1 VAGREP
7 IHHRE
12 GRTAMTAVDKPGRL
26 GERYDR
32 WLAEHEAELATGW
45 QDGYQSSSGIPVKP
59 VYTPL
64 DLDAVGWSYERELGL
79 PGEAPY
85 TRGFTP
91 GGYRSLLWKTEM
103 YAGFGSAEDAN
114 ARYRYLIEQG
124 STGGVSIALDLPT
137 QIGMDSDDELG
148 RVEVG
153 QMGVALSSFADV
165 ERMFDGIP
173 LDKVG
178 HIFTTANCI
187 GPIAAAWFLAL
198 AEQQGVPTTAFD
210 VQIQN
215 DPIKEYIARGT
226 QFLPIEASVR
236 LATDML
242 AHVNQVAPNWLP
254 ISVSGSHMKQAGS
267 TCVQEAAFTIC
278 NGIAYVE
285 ACLAK
290 GMRIDDFGASIE
302 LHFCTEM
309 DFFEEVA
316 KYRAVRAV
324 WARLVRERFGG
335 TTERAQH
342 FRLHAATSGR
352 PLTAQQP
359 LNNISRITLQIL
371 AQILGGCEQTRT
383 ASFDEALGIPTEEA
397 ARTSIR
403 ANQVIAYETGV
414 PYTVDPLGGSYYVE
428 SLTHEFRE
436 RIWAEIAKVDEM
448 GGAVE
453 ATRQG
458 YFQQQLADGAY
469 RDQVQVDSGAKV
481 IVGVNRFQL
490 DEEPEL
496 PVFEVNQA
504 SIDRQIARLTQVRAD
519 RDDAAVRESLRRLGE
534 VCRTDANVMPAVVD
548 CVRNYATTGE
558 IATVWRSVFGDYR
571 SEMTRL

>member
-1 VAGREP
+1 MTTVDEP
-7 IHHRE
+7 DEIAARH
-12 GRTAMTAVDKPGRL
+12 
-26 GERYDR
+26 DR
-32 WLAEHEAELATGW
+32 WLAEHDDELAEGW
-45 QDGYQSSSGIPVKP
+45 TKDFQTSSGIPVKP
-59 VYTPL
+59 LYTPQ
-64 DLDAVGWSYERELGL
+64 DLAERGWSYNRELGF
-79 PGEAPY
+79 PGEEPY

-91 GGYRSLLWKTEM
+91 GGYRAQLWKMEM

-137 QIGMDSDDELG
+137 QIGLDSDDEMA
-148 RVEVG
+148 RAEAG

-173 LDKVG
+173 LEKVG
-178 HIFTTANCI
+178 HIFTTANAI
-187 GPIAAAWFLAL
+187 GPIAAAWFLTL
-198 AEQQGVPTTAFD
+198 AEKQGISPSSFA

-226 QFLPIEASVR
+226 QFLPIEAAVR

-242 AHVNQVAPNWLP
+242 AYVNQEAPTWLP

-285 ACLAK
+285 TCLAK
-290 GMRIDDFGASIE
+290 GMRIDDFGSSIE

-309 DFFEEVA
+309 DFFEEIA
-316 KYRAVRAV
+316 KYRSVRAV
-324 WARLVRERFGG
+324 WAQLVRERFGG
-335 TTERAQH
+335 TTAKAQH

-371 AQILGGCEQTRT
+371 AQVLGGCEQTRT

-414 PYTVDPLGGSYYVE
+414 PYTVDPLAGSYYVE
-428 SLTHEFRE
+428 SLTHEFRR
-436 RIWAEIAKVDEM
+436 RIWDEIDRVDKM

-458 YFQQQLADGAY
+458 YFQQHLADGAY
-469 RDQVQVDSGAKV
+469 RDQVQVDSGEKV
-481 IVGVNRFQL
+481 IVGVNKFQL
-490 DEEPEL
+490 DEEPSL
-496 PVFEVNQA
+496 PVFEVDQA
-504 SIDRQIARLTQVRAD
+504 GIDRQIARLDQLRRD
-519 RDDAAVRESLRRLGE
+519 RDGSAVARSLRRLAE
-534 VCRTDANVMPAVVD
+534 VCATDENVMPAVLD

-558 IATVWRSVFGDYR
+558 IAGVWRSVFGDYR

>member
-1 VAGREP
+1 MSTSVQRSTGLR
-7 IHHRE
+7 
-12 GRTAMTAVDKPGRL
+12 D
-26 GERYDR
+26 RYDA
-32 WLAEHEAELATGW
+32 WLQEHRDALADGW
-45 QDGYQSSSGIPVKP
+45 QPTYETSSGIPVKP

-64 DLDAVGWSYERELGL
+64 DLEEIGWDGERELGL
-79 PGEAPY
+79 PGERPW
-85 TRGFTP
+85 TRGFKP
-91 GGYRSLLWKTEM
+91 GGYRQQLWKMEM

-114 ARYRYLIEQG
+114 RRYRYLIEQG
-124 STGGVSIALDLPT
+124 STGGVSMALDLPT
-137 QIGMDSDDELG
+137 QIGLDADDPLA

-153 QMGVALSSFADV
+153 QMGVALSSLADV
-165 ERMFDGIP
+165 ERVFDGIP
-173 LDKVG
+173 LDRVG
-178 HIFTTANCI
+178 HVFTTANCI
-187 GPIAAAWFLAL
+187 GPLAAAWFLTL
-198 AEQQGVPTTAFD
+198 ARKQGVDTSSFT

-226 QFLPIEASVR
+226 QFLPIDASVR

-242 AHVNQVAPNWLP
+242 QYVNEVAPTWLP

-267 TCVQEAAFTIC
+267 SCVQEAAFTIC

-290 GMRIDDFGASIE
+290 GMRIDDFGESIE

-324 WARLVRERFGG
+324 WTQLVRERFGG
-335 TTERAQH
+335 TTASAEH

-371 AQILGGCEQTRT
+371 AQVLGGCEQTRT

-414 PYTVDPLGGSYYVE
+414 PYTADPLGGSYYLE
-428 SLTHEFRE
+428 TLTHEFRE
-436 RIWAEIAKVDEM
+436 RIWTEIAKVDEM

-453 ATRQG
+453 ATRRG
-458 YFQQQLADGAY
+458 YFQQELADGAY
-469 RDQVQVDSGAKV
+469 RDQVAVDSGEKV

-490 DEEPEL
+490 AEEPQL
-496 PVFEVNQA
+496 PVFEVDET
-504 SIDRQIARLTQVRAD
+504 SIERQLARLVRTREE
-519 RDDAAVRESLRRLGE
+519 RDGAAVEAALRRLRE
-534 VCRTDANVMPAVVD
+534 VCTTDANVMPAVIA
-548 CVRNYATTGE
+548 CVEAYATTGE
-558 IATVWRSVFGDYR
+558 VAGVWREAFGDYR
-571 SEMTRL
+571 SEAMRL

>member
-1 VAGREP
+1 MASIDES
-7 IHHRE
+7 E
-12 GRTAMTAVDKPGRL
+12 KLTAV
-26 GERYDR
+26 YDR
-32 WLAEHEAELATGW
+32 WLAEHQDELATQW
-45 QDGYQSSSGIPVKP
+45 QERFCTSSGIPVKP

-64 DLDAVGWSYERELGL
+64 DLAETDWDYQRELGL
-79 PGEAPY
+79 PGEEPY
-85 TRGFTP
+85 TRGFIP
-91 GGYRSLLWKTEM
+91 GGYRSQLWKMEM

-114 ARYRYLIEQG
+114 ERYRYLIEQG

-137 QIGMDSDDELG
+137 QIGLDADNDLATAEA
-148 RVEVG
+148 G

-165 ERMFDGIP
+165 ERVFDGVP

-178 HIFTTANCI
+178 HIFTTGNCI

-198 AEQQGVPTTAFD
+198 SAKQGIPTSAYN

-242 AHVNQVAPNWLP
+242 AYVNEVAPNWLP

-290 GMRIDDFGASIE
+290 GMRIDDFGASLE

-324 WARLVRERFGG
+324 WAQLVRDRFGG
-335 TTERAQH
+335 TTARAQH

-359 LNNISRITLQIL
+359 LNNISRITMQIL

-403 ANQVIAYETGV
+403 ANQIIAYESGV
-414 PYTVDPLGGSYYVE
+414 PYTADPLGGSYYLE
-428 SLTHEFRE
+428 SLTQEFR
-436 RIWAEIAKVDEM
+436 RQIWNEIAKVDDM

-458 YFQQQLADGAY
+458 YFQQQLAEGAY
-469 RDQVQVDSGAKV
+469 RDQVAVDSGEKV
-481 IVGVNRFQL
+481 IVGVNRFQQ

-496 PVFEVNQA
+496 PVFEV
-504 SIDRQIARLTQVRAD
+504 SREGLERQIARLRKTRQE
-519 RDDAAVRESLRRLGE
+519 RDNAAVERALRRLAE
-534 VCRTDANVMPAVVD
+534 VCATDENVMPAVID
-548 CVRNYATTGE
+548 CVQNYATTGE
-558 IATVWRSVFGDYR
+558 IANVWREAFGDYR

>member
-1 VAGREP
+1 MSTQHAN
-7 IHHRE
+7 
-12 GRTAMTAVDKPGRL
+12 
-26 GERYDR
+26 
-32 WLAEHEAELATGW
+32 ELDQGW
-45 QDGYQSSSGIPVKP
+45 RSTFETSSGIPVKP

-64 DLDAVGWSYERELGL
+64 DLEEVDWAYDRDLGL
-79 PGEAPY
+79 PGERPW

-91 GGYRSLLWKTEM
+91 GGYRQELWKLEM
-103 YAGFGSAEDAN
+103 YAGFGSPEDAN
-114 ARYRYLIEQG
+114 KRYRYLIEQG
-124 STGGVSIALDLPT
+124 STGGVSMALDLPT
-137 QIGMDSDDELG
+137 QLGLDGDDPMA

-153 QMGVALSSFADV
+153 QMGVALSSLADV
-165 ERMFDGIP
+165 ERVFDGIP
-173 LDKVG
+173 LDRVR
-178 HIFTTANCI
+178 HIFTTGNCI
-187 GPIAAAWFLAL
+187 GPLAAAWFLAL
-198 AEQQGVPTTAFD
+198 SRKQAVDTSAFT

-236 LATDML
+236 LATDMF
-242 AHVNQVAPNWLP
+242 QYVANEAPTWLP
-254 ISVSGSHMKQAGS
+254 ISISGSHMKQAGS

-285 ACLAK
+285 ALLGK
-290 GMRIDDFGASIE
+290 GMHIDDFGDRIE

-324 WARLVRERFGG
+324 WTELVRTRFGG
-335 TTERAQH
+335 TTERAEH

-371 AQILGGCEQTRT
+371 AQVLGGCEQTRT

-414 PYTVDPLGGSYYVE
+414 PYTADPLGGSYYLE
-428 SLTHEFRE
+428 SLTHEFRK
-436 RIWAEIAKVDEM
+436 RIWDEIAKVDDM
-448 GGAVE
+448 GGAVQ
-453 ATRQG
+453 ATKRG

-469 RDQVQVDSGAKV
+469 ADQVAIDSGDKV
-481 IVGVNRFQL
+481 IVGVNKFQVDGEPQLPTFTL
-490 DEEPEL
+490 DEGTIE
-496 PVFEVNQA
+496 
-504 SIDRQIARLTQVRAD
+504 RQIARLQQTRSE
-519 RDDAAVRESLRRLGE
+519 RDDGAVATALQRLRE
-534 VCRTDANVMPAVVD
+534 VCASDANVMPAVLD
-548 CVRNYATTGE
+548 CVEAYATTGE
-558 IATVWRSVFGDYR
+558 VAGVWREVFGEYR
-571 SEMTRL
+571 PEAMRL

>member
-1 VAGREP
+1 
-7 IHHRE
+7 
-12 GRTAMTAVDKPGRL
+12 MTSVDQPDEL
-26 GERYDR
+26 GPHYDR
-32 WLAEHEAELATGW
+32 WLAEHQEELAGGW
-45 QDGYQSSSGIPVKP
+45 MADYRTSSGIPVKP

-64 DLDAVGWSYERELGL
+64 DLKEIGWTYDHELGL
-79 PGEAPY
+79 PGEEPY

-91 GGYRSLLWKTEM
+91 GGYRSRLWKMEM

-114 ARYRYLIEQG
+114 KRYRYLIEQG
-124 STGGVSIALDLPT
+124 STGGVSMALDLPT
-137 QIGMDSDDELG
+137 QIGLDSDHELA
-148 RVEVG
+148 RAEAG

-165 ERMFDGIP
+165 ERVFDGIP

-198 AEQQGVPTTAFD
+198 AEQQGVPASRFD

-242 AHVNQVAPNWLP
+242 AYVNKVAPNWLP

-290 GMRIDDFGASIE
+290 GMRIDDFGATIE

-309 DFFEEVA
+309 DFFEEIA
-316 KYRAVRAV
+316 KYRAVRAI
-324 WARLVRERFGG
+324 WTQLVRERFGG

-359 LNNISRITLQIL
+359 LNNVSRITMQIL

-414 PYTVDPLGGSYYVE
+414 PYTVDPLAGSYYLE
-428 SLTHEFRE
+428 SLTHEFRR
-436 RIWAEIAKVDEM
+436 RIWDEIDRVDKM

-458 YFQQQLADGAY
+458 YFQQHLADGAY
-469 RDQVQVDSGAKV
+469 RDQVQVDSGEKV

-490 DEEPEL
+490 KEEPAL
-496 PVFEVNQA
+496 PVFEVDQ
-504 SIDRQIARLTQVRAD
+504 SSVDRQIARLEQVRRD
-519 RDDAAVRESLRRLGE
+519 RDDEEVRRSLHHLAE
-534 VCRTDANVMPAVVD
+534 VCATDENVMPAVLD
-548 CVRNYATTGE
+548 CVRSYATTGE
-558 IATVWRSVFGDYR
+558 IADVWRSAFGDYR